1 MLGERFRDSGTAMI
15 YDCTQEMST
24 APLCKRRKKWL
35 GADANFRSKAIR
47 PTARKSYIRP
57 MGWVRDMVMKLAR
70 KSSMPS
76 RQ

>member
-1 MLGERFRDSGTAMI
+1 MKCLRLRCVKGE
-15 YDCTQEMST
+15 
-24 APLCKRRKKWL
+24 KWL
-35 GADANFRSKAIR
+35 GADANFRQQSH
-47 PTARKSYIRP
+47 PPCLSTARKSYIRP